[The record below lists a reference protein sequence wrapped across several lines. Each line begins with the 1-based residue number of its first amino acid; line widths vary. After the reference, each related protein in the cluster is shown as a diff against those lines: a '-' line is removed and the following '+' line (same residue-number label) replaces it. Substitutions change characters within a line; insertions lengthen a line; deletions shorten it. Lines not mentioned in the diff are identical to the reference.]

1 MEGKTLAR
9 IAAAVFAGVAITATA
24 IEMTRKDDTPA
35 DPAPAVVAPAASDPL
50 RVGQR
55 RCQRLGEAGARDA
68 ECLGVWAESRDRF
81 LGLDRSP
88 RPMAPQSAPSISA
101 NDDPVTK
108 QTAPA
113 EPSMAGER

>member
-24 IEMTRKDDTPA
+24 IEMTREDSTPTSLA
-35 DPAPAVVAPAASDPL
+35 AAVVAPAAPDPL

-68 ECLGVWAESRDRF
+68 ECLRVWTESRDRF
-81 LGLDRSP
+81 LGLDRQ
-88 RPMAPQSAPSISA
+88 RPSGPP

-108 QTAPA
+108 QTSPA
-113 EPSMAGER
+113 DPAGER

>member
-24 IEMTRKDDTPA
+24 IEITRKDDRPA
-35 DPAPAVVAPAASDPL
+35 NPVPAVIAPAAPDPL

-68 ECLGVWAESRDRF
+68 ECLRVWSESRDRF
-81 LGLDRSP
+81 LGFDRQ
-88 RPMAPQSAPSISA
+88 RPTSA

-113 EPSMAGER
+113 DMAGER

>member
-24 IEMTRKDDTPA
+24 IEMTREDNTPA
-35 DPAPAVVAPAASDPL
+35 DPAPAVVAPGAPDPL
-50 RVGQR
+50 REGQR
-55 RCQRLGEAGARDA
+55 RCQGLGEAGARDA
-68 ECLGVWAESRDRF
+68 ECLRVWAESRDRF
-81 LGLDRSP
+81 LGLDRQ
-88 RPMAPQSAPSISA
+88 RPMSA

-113 EPSMAGER
+113 DPAGER

>member
-24 IEMTRKDDTPA
+24 IEMARKDDTPA
-35 DPAPAVVAPAASDPL
+35 DPAPAVVAPPAAPDPL

-68 ECLGVWAESRDRF
+68 ECLRVWAESRDRF
-81 LGLDRSP
+81 LGLDRQRSS
-88 RPMAPQSAPSISA
+88 RPS

-113 EPSMAGER
+113 DLAGER